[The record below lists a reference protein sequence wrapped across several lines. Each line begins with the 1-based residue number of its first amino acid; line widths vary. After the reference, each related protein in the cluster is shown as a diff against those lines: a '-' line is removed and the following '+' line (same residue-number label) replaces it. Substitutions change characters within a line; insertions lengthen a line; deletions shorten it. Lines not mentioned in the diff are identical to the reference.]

1 MARFDHIGRAI
12 RALRVERHWSQRD
25 LARRARTTSALLSSY
40 ERGRKLPSLPSLGRL
55 LDALGADLHQLEDQL
70 DRLNER
76 GPKHAAAGAPA
87 RAVPGVDR
95 ARFFGLQAVPR
106 GFEQPLAEMVP
117 GLQSAALPVGEK
129 MLDDGAR
136 LRRR

>member
-12 RALRVERHWSQRD
+12 RALRVELHWSQRD
-25 LARRARTTSALLSSY
+25 LARRARVTSALLSSY
-40 ERGRKLPSLPSLGRL
+40 ERGRKLPSLPSLGKL
-55 LDALGADLHQLEDQL
+55 LDALGVDLEQLEDQL

-76 GPKHAAAGAPA
+76 GPKHGPA
-87 RAVPGVDR
+87 TSRGRTVPGVDL

-106 GFEQPLAEMVP
+106 RFEQPLTEMVQ
-117 GLQSAALPVGEK
+117 GFQSAARLVGEK
-129 MLDDGAR
+129 MLADGAR